1 MDSRALDVFSMNRL
15 LVGLDVGTSASKAVT
30 FTVDGRPF
38 AEGAVRTPW
47 KGTKL
52 GAEVDARGVVAAPAD
67 AVRGGLAQP
76 PDGVVLGPGVTSM
89 GESGVPLDSQGAP
102 RTPII
107 AGHEG
112 TRA

>member
-1 MDSRALDVFSMNRL
+1 MDSRALDVFSMNGL
-15 LVGLDVGTSASKAVT
+15 LVGLDV
-30 FTVDGRPF
+30 
-38 AEGAVRTPW
+38 
-47 KGTKL
+47 
-52 GAEVDARGVVAAPAD
+52 AAAAD
-67 AVRGGLAQP
+67 AVRRALAQA
-76 PDGVVLGPGVTSM
+76 PDGVVLGLGLASM